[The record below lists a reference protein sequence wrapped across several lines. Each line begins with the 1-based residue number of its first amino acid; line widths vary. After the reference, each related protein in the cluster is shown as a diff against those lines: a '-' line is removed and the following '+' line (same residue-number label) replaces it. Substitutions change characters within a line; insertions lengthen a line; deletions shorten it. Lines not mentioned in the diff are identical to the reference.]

1 MKLPTH
7 GAGLPGNVDMITG
20 SVLTPLRES
29 VTALPAPAYRQE
41 AGASSRLA
49 RDPLGRL
56 PHESLDRC
64 CRIVSLCNIMVKEG
78 LSSFKG
84 GSMSSSCPR
93 DLSVLL
99 VDMSAVLIKTR
110 FTAETLRTQ
119 RLTGKCPVNPAL
131 EGGGKGHNIKGKY
144 LTGKPPL
151 FRAWSFT
158 FLGFPHLFSCH
169 SCRRQ
174 EKNLMPLR
182 SLRLCGADL
191 IWNGHLLNF

>member
-1 MKLPTH
+1 MKADSPPSRGMKLPAH
-7 GAGLPGNVDMITG
+7 RAGLPGNVDMITK

-49 RDPLGRL
+49 RDPLGLL
-56 PHESLDRC
+56 PHESPDRC

-110 FTAETLRTQ
+110 FPAETLRTQ
-119 RLTGKCPVNPAL
+119 RLT
-131 EGGGKGHNIKGKY
+131 GKGHNIKGKY

>member
-1 MKLPTH
+1 
-7 GAGLPGNVDMITG
+7 MITG

-29 VTALPAPAYRQE
+29 VTALPGPAYRQE

-49 RDPLGRL
+49 RDHLGLL

-93 DLSVLL
+93 GLSVLL

-119 RLTGKCPVNPAL
+119 RLTGKCPVNPAF
-131 EGGGKGHNIKGKY
+131 EGGGKGHNIMGST
-144 LTGKPPL
+144 LPGSHP
-151 FRAWSFT
+151 S
-158 FLGFPHLFSCH
+158 LGRGASLFSAFRT
-169 SCRRQ
+169 SFLAILVDGKRRT
-174 EKNLMPLR
+174 
-182 SLRLCGADL
+182 
-191 IWNGHLLNF
+191 